1 MAARTRMTATL
12 TLVLL
17 VMMATPALSQ
27 ETIEL
32 PPGGTFFDDD
42 NIAEE
47 GHIEAIRAAG
57 ITYGCNPPLNNLFCP
72 QRALTRGEMAS
83 IFVRALNLPAAS
95 ESSFIDVAESVH
107 VNTITALA
115 AAGVT
120 KGCDPPANT
129 EFCPDRAVTRGEM
142 AAFIVRAFD
151 LEDGADIDHFTDDDG
166 SVFEADINRLATAGV
181 TSGCGGDAYCPHTR
195 LTRAGMAV
203 LMARALGLTP
213 NVPPERPPPPYP
225 AVGHGKRIIY
235 DNDEQRV
242 WLIDEQEQLVD
253 AYLVSG
259 RAGVPAPGT
268 YEVYSKSPYAWAG
281 HNGITMR
288 WMARFAKA
296 RSGLAI
302 GFHAIPLYSN
312 GRPMQTEAELGS
324 YRSAGCVRQANAKA
338 EALYEWAAVG
348 TTVIVL
354 R

>member
-1 MAARTRMTATL
+1 
-12 TLVLL
+12 LL
-17 VMMATPALSQ
+17 FVTGVPASFAQ
-27 ETIEL
+27 EL

-42 NIAEE
+42 QIAEE
-47 GHIEAIRAAG
+47 GYIEAIRAEG
-57 ITYGCNPPLNNLFCP
+57 ITLGCNPPTNDQFCP

-83 IFVRALNLPAAS
+83 IFVRALDLPAAS
-95 ESSFIDVAESVH
+95 ESSFVDTAESVH
-107 VNTITALA
+107 AATISALA
-115 AAGVT
+115 AADVT

-129 EFCPDRAVTRGEM
+129 EFCPDRIVTRGEM
-142 AAFIVRAFD
+142 AAFIVRAFGF
-151 LEDGADIDHFTDDDG
+151 EDGADIDHFADDDG

-181 TSGCGGDAYCPHTR
+181 TSGCGGDSYCPHTR
-195 LTRAGMAV
+195 LTRAAMAV
-203 LMARALGLTP
+203 LVARALGLTP

-225 AVGHGKRIIY
+225 AAGHGKRIIY

-253 AYLVSG
+253 TYLVSG

-268 YEVYSKSPYAWAG
+268 YEVFSKSPYAWAG

-338 EALYEWAAVG
+338 AALYEWAPVG
-348 TTVIVL
+348 TTVLVL